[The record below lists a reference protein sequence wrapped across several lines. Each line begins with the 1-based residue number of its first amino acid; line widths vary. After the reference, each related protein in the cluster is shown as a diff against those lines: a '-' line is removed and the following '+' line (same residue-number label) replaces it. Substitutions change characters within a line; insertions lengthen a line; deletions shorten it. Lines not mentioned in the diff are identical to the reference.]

1 MKIAGTSKRK
11 LDSLL
16 ARYYHSVNAMNESE
30 VENAHWPQRKINLR
44 CLDKVNNPHS
54 IHGIYPYRGK
64 MSAIDAAYVISQLAQ
79 NSRLLDP
86 FCGTGTIIYEAQLR
100 GLQVTGVDNNPLACI
115 ISRGKTEP
123 IDKELTLTHLEYS
136 IKKARSLPFAS
147 PMPSAPAEYFHET
160 TAEQI
165 MRILSI
171 SDSFSPFL
179 LACFYGAI
187 CLAARAC
194 NGWLWTSTSIG
205 KINPP
210 LRQIDFFTTLIRKVR
225 KHIDFVKG
233 TPSVKIHSYDTRA
246 INEII
251 PSNSIDVVY
260 TSPPYFDALDYT
272 GYYTKLVM
280 EILGIDRSKIRD
292 GLIQRY
298 STYEK
303 EMREAL
309 LALDQV
315 VHDKSIIIFVVGNRM
330 VHGKLVRGSD
340 FFSNI
345 APWADPYIV
354 EREYTKTAS
363 GLWDKIN
370 ATRRKEQVIVWDLS
384 FGGRK

>member
-1 MKIAGTSKRK
+1 M
-11 LDSLL
+11 
-16 ARYYHSVNAMNESE
+16 NAMNESE
-30 VENAHWPQRKINLR
+30 VEKAHWFPRKINLR
-44 CLDKVNNPHS
+44 HFEKVNNPRS

-64 MSAIDAAYVISQLAQ
+64 MSAIDAAHVISQLVP

-86 FCGTGTIIYEAQLR
+86 FCGTGTIVYEAQLR
-100 GLQVTGVDNNPLACI
+100 GHQVIGVDNNPLACI
-115 ISRGKTEP
+115 IARGKTEP
-123 IDKELTLTHLEYS
+123 IDKEFTLSHLEHS
-136 IKKARSLPFAS
+136 IEKARSLPSVS
-147 PMPSAPAEYFHET
+147 PMPTAAAEYFHET

-165 MRILSI
+165 MRILTVSK
-171 SDSFSPFL
+171 SFSPFL

-205 KINPP
+205 RINLP
-210 LRQIDFFTTLIRKVR
+210 LREIDFFSTLLRKVR
-225 KHIDFVKG
+225 KHIDFVQG
-233 TPSVKIHSYDTRA
+233 TPPVKIHSHDVRA
-246 INEII
+246 INEIV

-280 EILGIDRSKIRD
+280 EILGIDRNQIRD

-298 STYEK
+298 STYESD
-303 EMREAL
+303 MREAL

-315 VHDKSIIIFVVGNRM
+315 VHDKSIIIFIVGNRM

-340 FFSNI
+340 FFSKI
-345 APWADPYIV
+345 APWAEPYVV

-363 GLWDKIN
+363 GLWDRIN
-370 ATRRKEQVIVWDLS
+370 ATTRKEQVVVWDLKL
-384 FGGRK
+384 GGRK